1 MNRTSPTEWLLALF
15 AGRDRAAAIMGD
27 MTEMAFTRGKLYF
40 WTAYIRS
47 VGTFTWRIVLAL
59 AAAMAGRQILV
70 NSFHDYMGYTPAAW
84 RDAKGSWLDILNYCG
99 PLLASIASTLWF
111 ILLFAA
117 VRYGRRDRFV
127 RLTFAVAVGTTLAF
141 LCIPGAS
148 LLCAAATFALAVV
161 AFASPIWRKPLAAL
175 LCTGAAGFL
184 ALVAVNAIDSALLSH
199 YPTLW
204 TSHFFRHY
212 GAMLIFRSSLLIVAI
227 VCARMHKLLLAKPS
241 SEDYALADSLT
252 R

>member
-1 MNRTSPTEWLLALF
+1 MSIPYYKSTSADSVKPARLTLSHHRT
-15 AGRDRAAAIMGD
+15 DR
-27 MTEMAFTRGKLYF
+27 L
-40 WTAYIRS
+40 S
-47 VGTFTWRIVLAL
+47 L
-59 AAAMAGRQILV
+59 AAAA
-70 NSFHDYMGYTPAAW
+70 
-84 RDAKGSWLDILNYCG
+84 
-99 PLLASIASTLWF
+99 
-111 ILLFAA
+111 LFS
-117 VRYGRRDRFV
+117 R
-127 RLTFAVAVGTTLAF
+127 T
-141 LCIPGAS
+141 
-148 LLCAAATFALAVV
+148 
-161 AFASPIWRKPLAAL
+161 WRKPLAAL

-199 YPTLW
+199 YPALW